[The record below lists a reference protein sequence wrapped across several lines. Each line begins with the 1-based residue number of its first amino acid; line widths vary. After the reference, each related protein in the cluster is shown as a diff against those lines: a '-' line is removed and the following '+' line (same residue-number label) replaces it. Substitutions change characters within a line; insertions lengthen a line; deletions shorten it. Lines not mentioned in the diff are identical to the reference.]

1 MCYQNIGP
9 FCHPARGLFFSK
21 KMCYNSNVNIIHF
34 SPARSDLMK
43 RKIMKATGN
52 VLLDGDSLVD
62 GISIRY
68 ASKGENGEL
77 EYVPGRSTARI
88 NANGEIYYTMEKK
101 IISNETDT
109 LIERVE
115 KVASKL
121 KIVFKI
127 IIWVMFVM
135 IFVSA
140 FFASTMGIRLSLS
153 ICCLGVALKSFAI
166 NLAWFVL
173 RLKKDE
179 DAISLMK
186 FHSAEH
192 AVINAYYDLKRIPE
206 YKELRFY
213 SNYSNNCGTLRFAPK
228 LTVFLGFALIHLFLP
243 WIWLIPGHIVVLL
256 ICMLLHK
263 ENKLYFLESL
273 VLIQPTSKEYRVA
286 LAALG
291 TELERAVMFEED
303 VDDICC

>member
-1 MCYQNIGP
+1 M
-9 FCHPARGLFFSK
+9 R
-21 KMCYNSNVNIIHF
+21 
-34 SPARSDLMK
+34 
-43 RKIMKATGN
+43 RKIIKATGN
-52 VLLDGDSLVD
+52 VLLDGNSLVD

-68 ASKGENGEL
+68 ASKDANGEFG
-77 EYVPGRSTARI
+77 YVPGRSTARI

-101 IISNETDT
+101 IISNETDA

-115 KVASKL
+115 HVANKL
-121 KIVFKI
+121 KTIFKI
-127 IIWVMFVM
+127 FTWFMFAM

-140 FFASTMGIRLSLS
+140 FFASTIGIRLSMS
-153 ICCLGVALKSFAI
+153 ICCLGVALKGFAI

-192 AVINAYYDLKRIPE
+192 AVINAYYDLKRIPD

-213 SNYSNNCGTLRFAPK
+213 SNYSYDCGTLLFAPK
-228 LTVFLGFALIHLFLP
+228 LTVFLGFALINLFLP
-243 WIWLIPGHIVVLL
+243 WLWLIPGHIAIIL

-273 VLIQPTSKEYRVA
+273 VLIQPTSKEYKVA

-291 TELERAVMFEED
+291 TELERAVMFEDD
-303 VDDICC
+303 VEGICC